1 MKTKHLFSTLILACA
16 SLSAYTQI
24 NVTSYSVYSLGI
36 GTSKDKKISGEL
48 KSFLNSH
55 LYDLSFEADVMYNFN
70 AQDYHRFSIGLGV
83 NFSPFTGGED
93 ELEGNAIT
101 MPCQLE
107 IFPLQNF
114 KRLSFVMEL
123 TPHWLVGDEW
133 AFRYLWGIRY
143 TFKD

>member
-1 MKTKHLFSTLILACA
+1 MHNCW
-16 SLSAYTQI
+16 
-24 NVTSYSVYSLGI
+24 
-36 GTSKDKKISGEL
+36 
-48 KSFLNSH
+48 FLESH
-55 LYDLSFEADVMYNFN
+55 
-70 AQDYHRFSIGLGV
+70 YHRFSIGLGV

-93 ELEGNAIT
+93 ELESNAIT

-114 KRLSFVMEL
+114 KQLSFVMEL
-123 TPHWLVGDEW
+123 APQWLFGDEW